1 MNVLVTGSHGFI
13 GHYLCKYLESR
24 KKEVIP
30 FDIAEDPW
38 QDFRDKAAVD
48 QVFRD
53 FDIDVVCHLG
63 AQAYLGP
70 AEAAPIE
77 NAGIN
82 ILGSI
87 NVFEAALRNNTRV
100 IYHSTGAVYGDG
112 CEQPVD
118 EWSPTE
124 PKSHYGASKLCAEEY
139 LLLYVRR
146 GLRGLRTRFS
156 SVYGIGRDAAPVNV
170 FTKKGVLGE
179 PITVFGPEVTRDYTH
194 VSDVVKGV
202 ASIVDND
209 GPGWDGTAYNIA
221 SGRPTKTMD
230 VVWAVEKALGVDLD
244 VTVRPA
250 KKGDIL
256 QNYFNIN
263 EMRDTFNYDPQVAL
277 EDGIK
282 ELVRHYKKVKEN
294 AE

>member
-1 MNVLVTGSHGFI
+1 VNVLVTGSHGFI

-30 FDIAEDPW
+30 FDIVNG
-38 QDFRDKAAVD
+38 QDFTDKEQVD
-48 QVFRD
+48 EVFRD

-63 AQAYLGP
+63 AQAHLGV
-70 AEAAPIE
+70 AEQHPLLDAR
-77 NAGIN
+77 IN
-82 ILGSI
+82 ILGSM
-87 NVFEAALRNNTRV
+87 NVFNAALRNNARV

-112 CEQPVD
+112 HEQPIN
-118 EWSPTE
+118 ELSPLE
-124 PKSHYGASKLCAEEY
+124 PKSHYGTSKLCAEEY

-156 SVYGIGRDAAPVNV
+156 SVYGIGRDVAPVNV

-194 VSDVVKGV
+194 VSDVVRGV
-202 ASIVDND
+202 ALMVDSD
-209 GPGWDGTAYNIA
+209 GPGWDGSCYNIA

-230 VVWAVEKALGVDLD
+230 VVWAVEKLLGVELD

-263 EMRDTFNYDPQVAL
+263 EMRKTFGYNPQVEL
-277 EDGIK
+277 EQGIK
-282 ELVRHYKKVKEN
+282 ELVRHYKEVKEN